1 MYARWNMGASRFG
14 PLLAS
19 AEKHR
24 MEAAY
29 TMPDGTQPS
38 LAQWAFE
45 RRVVTS
51 EYGAPRSNAIR
62 FRFYVEAYRLVF
74 EGFGP

>member
-1 MYARWNMGASRFG
+1 
-14 PLLAS
+14 
-19 AEKHR
+19 

-29 TMPDGTQPS
+29 KMADGTQPL

-51 EYGAPRSNAIR
+51 EYGEPRSNAIR

-74 EGFGP
+74 EGFGS